1 MKKREA
7 KVMSLAFTLN
17 KVRGG
22 KPATFKIEGMKELVL
37 KDGSKI
43 YCSTPKLEV
52 GSQLL
57 SDKSSVNNPVPAL
70 PLSAGE
76 YELSTGE
83 KIKVLDG
90 GIIGEIV
97 KSKSKFQQ
105 FVVKKFTPASKL
117 KANGIQK
124 RKV

>member
-7 KVMSLAFTLN
+7 RVKSLAFTLN

-22 KPATFKIEGMKELVL
+22 KPATFKVDGRKELVL
-37 KDGSKI
+37 KDGSKV

-52 GSQLL
+52 GSQLIT
-57 SDKSSVNNPVPAL
+57 DKSSVNNPAPAL

-76 YELSTGE
+76 YELNTGE
-83 KIKVLDG
+83 KIKVLEG
-90 GIIGEIV
+90 GIVGEIV
-97 KSKSKFQQ
+97 KSKSKFTEI
-105 FVVKKFTPASKL
+105 VIKKFTPASKL